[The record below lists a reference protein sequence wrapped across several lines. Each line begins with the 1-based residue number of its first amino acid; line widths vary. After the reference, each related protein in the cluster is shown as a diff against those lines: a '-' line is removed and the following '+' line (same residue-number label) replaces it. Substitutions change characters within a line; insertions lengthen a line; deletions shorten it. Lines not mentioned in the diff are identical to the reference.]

1 MKSCCTLFL
10 LLCLIC
16 SNLRAQQPLSQSKSE
31 VLYGKGRELIDHKN
45 YGAARHVFAEY
56 LTVAPYGDPRRSEA
70 QYYEALCALRLGHE
84 DGEKL
89 IDDFI
94 EENPSS
100 PRSSTA
106 YYDLALFFY
115 NGKNYSKS
123 SQYFKKVD
131 FPALTSE
138 QQSEG
143 HFAYGYG
150 LFSQKKLDDA
160 LEQFNFVKTQK
171 NSYSPAAS
179 YYAGFIEYSKGSF
192 DDAIVD
198 LKRAEANASYASV
211 VPYLIA
217 NTYYRQHKYDELIKY
232 AESIKSR
239 TDVANRKEFSMLV
252 AEAYFFK
259 GDYALAAAAYED
271 YLETYSEKAEG
282 PLLYR
287 AGYSYYS
294 MGQDDKAIKYLK
306 KSAGSADSVS
316 YYASYYLGI
325 LYLKKGEKMY
335 ALNSFEYTTR
345 YDKDVQLKE
354 EGSFQY
360 GKVAYDAGKSDLA
373 ILELEKFLKDFPRSA
388 HDNEVKE
395 LLAQAYVNGNNFN
408 KAIEYIET
416 LPRRSNT
423 MNKAYQKATYLKGME
438 LFNKEDYPA
447 AVENF
452 DKSLQNPIDPVYVTL
467 SSFWCGEAYS
477 IGRKYDEAIRY
488 YSKVVDA
495 GSAADAET
503 LIKTRYGLGYAYY
516 NTKVYDRA
524 LYNFKEY
531 TNKADKKSSNYT
543 DALIRLADCYYV
555 SKSYQS
561 AIDTYAKARSIGSPD
576 NDYILLQVGIINGI
590 LKNYGE
596 ARSNL
601 TSLVSSY
608 RKSQYRDE
616 ALFQRAQFE
625 IEQGNYS
632 VAVEGLSQLIRETPA
647 SPFIPFAYRR
657 RAESYYNLKQYD
669 KASSDY
675 AFIVREFPTHQ
686 TAQQVIVPLQE
697 SLGLAGRSSE
707 FDGYLDQVK
716 KANPENKGFE
726 NVEYESA
733 KNLYFDQQY
742 QKAITRLASFIS
754 SYPASQHVN
763 EANYYIAESHY
774 RLKEYDRALSIYQNI
789 GNDMTVN
796 IGSKVTARIAEIQF
810 KQGKY
815 DEAINSYHKLEKLA
829 SNKKDFYT
837 AWSGIMESFYLLG
850 KHDSVATYAN
860 LIVEKG
866 NVNASAQNKASLYL
880 GKAAMAKGDFVTAQD
895 EFLNALNTAQDE
907 YGAEAKYLVAEMFY
921 TKKEYKQ
928 CYETLVS
935 LFTDFAAYESWVG
948 KAYLLLADNFVAQQ
962 DVFNAKVTLE
972 SLIKNFPQ
980 QAIKDEAKLKL
991 AKIEADQVKKQNEL
1005 KADTLGQ

>member
-1 MKSCCTLFL
+1 MKFCFVLFISVLISCVDST
-10 LLCLIC
+10 
-16 SNLRAQQPLSQSKSE
+16 AQQQLSQTKAE
-31 VLYGKGRELIDHKN
+31 RLYAKGRELVEHKN

-56 LTVAPYGDPRRSEA
+56 LAIAPYGDPRKSEA
-70 QYYEALCALRLGHE
+70 QYYEALSALRLGNE

-94 EENPSS
+94 EQNPSS

-115 NGKNYSKS
+115 NGKNYTKAG
-123 SQYFKKVD
+123 QYFKKVD

-138 QQSEG
+138 QQAEA
-143 HFAYGYG
+143 HFSYGYA
-150 LFSQKKLDDA
+150 LFSQKKLEEA
-160 LEQFNFVKTQK
+160 LEQFNFVKTAK
-171 NSYSPAAS
+171 NSYAPAAS
-179 YYAGFIEYSKGSF
+179 YYAGFVEYSKGSYE
-192 DDAIVD
+192 DAIVD
-198 LKRAEANASYASV
+198 LKRAEANASYASI

-232 AESIKSR
+232 AESIKTR
-239 TDVANRKEFSMLV
+239 TDVANAKEFSMLV

-259 GDYALAAAAYED
+259 GDYKLAATSYED
-271 YLETYSEKAEG
+271 YLETYGEKADA

-287 AGYSYYS
+287 AGYSYYA

-306 KSAGSADSVS
+306 KSAASTDSVS

-325 LYLKKGEKMY
+325 VYLKKGVKNL
-335 ALNSFEYTTR
+335 ALNSFEYTKR
-345 YDKDVQLKE
+345 YVKDLKLKE

-360 GKVAYDAGKSDLA
+360 GKVAYDAGKPDLA
-373 ILELEKFLKDFPRSA
+373 IVELEKFLKEFPESA
-388 HDNEVKE
+388 HDLEVKE

-408 KAIEYIET
+408 KAIEYIEA
-416 LPRRSNT
+416 LPTRSST
-423 MNKAYQKATYLKGME
+423 MNKAYQKATYLKGSE
-438 LFNKEDYPA
+438 LFNKEEYPE
-447 AVENF
+447 AVAYFE
-452 DKSLQNPIDPVYVTL
+452 KSLANPIDPVYVSL
-467 SSFWCGEAYS
+467 SSFWCAEAYS
-477 IGRKYDEAIRY
+477 IGRKYEESISY
-488 YSKVVDA
+488 YTKVIDA
-495 GSAADAET
+495 GASADAET
-503 LIKTRYGLGYAYY
+503 LLKTRYGLGYAYF

-531 TNKADKKSSNYT
+531 TNKADKKSFNYT

-555 SKSYQS
+555 TKAYQS
-561 AIDTYAKARSIGSPD
+561 ALDTYAKARNMGSPD

-590 LKNYGE
+590 LKNYTE
-596 ARSNL
+596 ARANL

-608 RKSQYRDE
+608 QKSQYRDE

-625 IEQGNYS
+625 IEQGNYP
-632 VAVEGLSQLIRETPA
+632 VAIEGLSQLIRETPT

-657 RAESYYNLKQYD
+657 RAESYYNLKQYE
-669 KASSDY
+669 KSSSDY
-675 AFIVREFPTHQ
+675 AFIVNQFPTHQ
-686 TAQQVIVPLQE
+686 TAQQAIVPLQE
-697 SLGLAGRSSE
+697 ALGLAGKSSE
-707 FDGYLDQVK
+707 FDGYLEQVK

-742 QKAITRLASFIS
+742 QKAITRLNAFIA
-754 SYPASQHVN
+754 SYPESAHAN
-763 EANYYIAESHY
+763 EANYYIAESYY
-774 RLKEYDRALSIYQNI
+774 RLKEYDKALGIFQNI
-789 GNDMTVN
+789 GNDMSLN

-810 KQGKY
+810 KQNKY
-815 DEAINSYHKLEKLA
+815 DAAIDSYHKLEKMA
-829 SNKKDFYT
+829 TNKKDFYT

-850 KHDSVATYAN
+850 KYDSVGTYAN
-860 LIVEKG
+860 LIIERG
-866 NVNASAQNKASLYL
+866 NVNASAQNKASLFL
-880 GKAAMAKGDFVTAQD
+880 GKAAMSKGDFVTAQD
-895 EFLNALNTAQDE
+895 EFLNTLNTAQDE
-907 YGAEAKYLVAEMFY
+907 YGAEAKYLVAQMFY
-921 TKKEYKQ
+921 TQKEYKQ

-935 LFTDFAAYESWVG
+935 LFNDFAAYESWVG

-980 QAIKDEAKLKL
+980 QVIKDEARIKL
-991 AKIEADQVKKQNEL
+991 AKIEADQAKKKEEI